1 MSNNFKDQ
9 FTLFKTGET
18 KDTPNLSFI
27 KSPQANIIEPTPS
40 LMYPNT
46 EFELL
51 KKSEFIKNLSN
62 RRDNSIIINNYHSNE
77 VGQYAKPKN
86 ETKTL
91 FEPLK
96 NDNALAGSRPF
107 TEAIDTSRW
116 SQSLTTRNNEFPEN
130 TNIRPESIDS
140 VPLTELVR
148 VREKTQEQLRGNG
161 VNSIRLAAENRPNET
176 SFKGEGISTNPLD
189 INITKYKMKSY
200 YDQQSDDY
208 LKTTGQYIKPEW
220 RSIVQEPS
228 TDRTQAKQMI
238 GPAKAVI
245 SSNEYRNNQIV
256 NPTQKEEL
264 IENTYISNM
273 KSIVNNTSYRNN
285 NSINP
290 TQKEELI
297 ENNYISNMKSIVDN
311 TVYHN
316 NNPVNPTYK
325 EDLIQN
331 TFILNTRASND
342 NPSYRNN
349 DTLVPTIREQFS
361 DNIHIVGTKSYVDNT
376 TNRNNQSAVPTIRE
390 DTSYNINILG
400 TKSYVDNTTH
410 RNNQSALP
418 TIREQFGDNINI
430 VGTKSYVDNT
440 THRNNQS
447 ALPTIREQFSDNINI
462 VGTKS
467 YVDNT
472 THRNNMSA
480 MPTIREGTAENIHLS
495 GTKSIVDN
503 TAYRNNMSALPT
515 IREITASNNYN
526 GTSTNINKGIVYEN
540 NQPINPTLRIETENN
555 NYNGPNYSTRVYQ
568 KNNDTTRSGFV
579 EDVLAKDYKGTLM
592 NYVPRNESRKI
603 IDTFK
608 VNESIEKSINL
619 TKRDLMGG
627 GVDQLAGGKN
637 EQGEFSSNMK
647 RDQKNDYDINRYRN
661 VSNSFI
667 SEIGDTRGK
676 LLLEQ
681 RNSINKDLN
690 NTLNGNPFINNMVH
704 QGSSATHD
712 LIRETTLLNDRRI
725 LSLEKIAV

>member
-228 TDRTQAKQMI
+228 TDRTQSKQMI

-390 DTSYNINILG
+390 
-400 TKSYVDNTTH
+400 
-410 RNNQSALP
+410 
-418 TIREQFGDNINI
+418 
-430 VGTKSYVDNT
+430 
-440 THRNNQS
+440 
-447 ALPTIREQFSDNINI
+447 QFSDNINI

-503 TAYRNNMSALPT
+503 TAYHNNMSALPT